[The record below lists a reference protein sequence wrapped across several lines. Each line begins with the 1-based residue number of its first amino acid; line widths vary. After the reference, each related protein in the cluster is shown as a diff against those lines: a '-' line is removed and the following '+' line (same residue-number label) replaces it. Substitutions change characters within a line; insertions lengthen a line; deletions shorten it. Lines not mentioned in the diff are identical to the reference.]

1 MPAKG
6 VECLRCYSVLFSIDD
21 IIQHIT
27 DNPSHKWYK
36 FGDEG
41 VLFIKLLKEVNENEG
56 MGRNDVG

>member
-1 MPAKG
+1 MMPTKG

-41 VLFIKLLKEVNENEG
+41 VLFIKLLKEVNENE
-56 MGRNDVG
+56 